1 MLPLNPPLT
10 KQDFINSGWKEVVN
24 SSSKD
29 CSSYY
34 LPFYTKAKEAKEAEN
49 IKEQAVFEI
58 LALITSDEI
67 QPESTKKVFP
77 GVFQHLTDEHLN
89 FLAEIVDEVS
99 DPELK
104 ARVADILWLRRGNVD
119 IDMAKKAIDAYL
131 EFTTN
136 LEDPEILF
144 RQNKIERALRLGLI
158 INNNHEVKKVVARI
172 EAIINDSNGKD
183 PWGISINLMELLQEK
198 KLQARQLFDPIKYAV
213 IAEEWAKQAESD
225 HDWYISRRYW
235 EITAKWHHI
244 GKNIEKAHTARMSA
258 AETYKKEA
266 EDSLNKHPTSYFKAS
281 HDLQKAFEAFERLK
295 SQSTEEEITVINAK
309 LEEIHKRL
317 LEYQQKSSNEL
328 ITISAEFN
336 ISDEAELA
344 ISKVKD
350 KEFLEAL
357 LALAF
362 LATPPK
368 VSCLKDQVQQMSRD
382 SVVSDLFPPAKVN
395 SMMKVTALS
404 ASILSSDPNQVK
416 EAIKFKMYK
425 EAAKYQESY
434 AQALIEPARY
444 QIISEH
450 IIQKSEE
457 NKIKETDLLPLVL
470 NNPFVPPGREYL
482 FAKGLYAGLT
492 GDFIASTHILIPQI
506 ENSVRYLLSN
516 RGAIT
521 SGIDNKNNGIQ
532 KEDNLNATL
541 FPSKYPQITSIFD
554 EDTLF
559 DLQGLLIEKSGSN
572 LRNDMAHGLINDNKF
587 SSPIFSYLWWV
598 TLRLCFGAGILIP
611 EEIVEE
617 SNPLVKF
624 AGMFK
629 DDPFFDEFVEEMAE
643 NRRKLDEEMAAEEA
657 SIEENHA
664 A

>member
-67 QPESTKKVFP
+67 QPESTKKGFP

-225 HDWYISRRYW
+225 HDWYGARRYW
-235 EITAKWHHI
+235 EIKAKWHHI

-258 AETYKKEA
+258 AETYRKEA

-281 HDLQKAFEAFERLK
+281 HDLQKAYEAFERLK
-295 SQSTEEEITVINAK
+295 SQCTEEERGEINTK

-317 LEYQQKSSNEL
+317 LEYQQKSSNEF
-328 ITISAEFN
+328 ITISSEFN
-336 ISDEAELA
+336 ISEEVEFA
-344 ISKVKD
+344 ISKVKG
-350 KEFLEAL
+350 KEFPEAI

-362 LATPPK
+362 LVKPPEISYQI
-368 VSCLKDQVQQMSRD
+368 VEENGLSG
-382 SVVSDLFPPAKVN
+382 LFPKEKRNEMGKV
-395 SMMKVTALS
+395 VAHQ
-404 ASILSSDPNQVK
+404 SSNGQ
-416 EAIKFKMYK
+416 E
-425 EAAKYQESY
+425 EAATYQKIY
-434 AQALIEPARY
+434 ALAFIEPARE
-444 QIISEH
+444 QIFSEH

-532 KEDNLNATL
+532 KEDNLNTTL

>member
-1 MLPLNPPLT
+1 MLSLNPPLT
-10 KQDFINSGWKEVVN
+10 KQDFINSGWKEVIDN
-24 SSSKD
+24 SESKE
-29 CSSYY
+29 CRRYY
-34 LPFYTKAKEAKEAEN
+34 DGFRSKATEAKEAGNHRQYEMFDILMFVCMSMIPVED
-49 IKEQAVFEI
+49 IK
-58 LALITSDEI
+58 DEY
-67 QPESTKKVFP
+67 
-77 GVFQHLTDEHLN
+77 LD

-104 ARVADILWLRRGNVD
+104 AKIAEILWVKRGDYRSGLLAVEAYVES
-119 IDMAKKAIDAYL
+119 AKQL
-131 EFTTN
+131 EESQKWI
-136 LEDPEILF
+136 EDPRKWKSYFDKIKIL
-144 RQNKIERALRLGLI
+144 LRLALK
-158 INNNHEVKKVVARI
+158 INYKLEIVVEYI
-172 EAIINDSNGKD
+172 EDFLNRYQGEDSL
-183 PWGISINLMELLQEK
+183 WLSIKLHKLLQDEK
-198 KLQARQLFDPIKYAV
+198 NINPLRKKQLLNTAKYAAL
-213 IAEEWAKQAESD
+213 AEKGAIFQESSKEWDKA
-225 HDWYISRRYW
+225 RNYW
-235 EITAKWHHI
+235 EIKAEWHR
-244 GKNIEKAHTARMSA
+244 IEKNVEKAYTARMLA
-258 AETYKKEA
+258 AETYIKEA
-266 EDSLNKHPTSYFKAS
+266 EDSLTTQPTPYSKAS
-281 HDLQKAFEAFERLK
+281 HYLQKAFEAFEKLK
-295 SQSTEEEITVINAK
+295 SQSTEEERAAINTR

-328 ITISAEFN
+328 ITISSEFN
-336 ISDEAELA
+336 ISAEVELA
-344 ISKVKD
+344 RSQVKG
-350 KEFLEAL
+350 KEFPEAIL
-357 LALAF
+357 VLASLT
-362 LATPPK
+362 TPPK
-368 VSCLKDQVQQMSRD
+368 VSYLRQSVEDPASLSGLFQIKINNDQSK
-382 SVVSDLFPPAKVN
+382 VVARQN
-395 SMMKVTALS
+395 RE
-404 ASILSSDPNQVK
+404 
-416 EAIKFKMYK
+416 EAITFGMYVK
-425 EAAKYQESY
+425 AVAYQKLY
-434 AQALIEPARY
+434 AQAFIEQARY
-444 QIISEH
+444 QIFSEH

-470 NNPFVPPGREYL
+470 NNPFVPPGREKL
-482 FAKGLYAGLT
+482 FIKGLYAGLI
-492 GDFIASTHILIPQI
+492 GDFITSTHILIPQI

-532 KEDNLNATL
+532 QEDNLNKTL

-572 LRNDMAHGLINDNKF
+572 LRNRMAHGLINDNDF

-643 NRRKLDEEMAAEEA
+643 NRRKLDEEIAAYEA

>member
-24 SSSKD
+24 STTKD

-77 GVFQHLTDEHLN
+77 EVFQHLTDEHLN

-258 AETYKKEA
+258 AETYRKEA

-281 HDLQKAFEAFERLK
+281 HDLNKAYEAFERLK
-295 SQSTEEEITVINAK
+295 SQCTEEERGEINTK

-317 LEYQQKSSNEL
+317 LEYQQKSSNEY
-328 ITISAEFN
+328 ITISSEFN
-336 ISDEAELA
+336 ISEEVEFA
-344 ISKVKD
+344 ISKVKG
-350 KEFLEAL
+350 KEFPEAI

-362 LATPPK
+362 LVKPPEISYQI
-368 VSCLKDQVQQMSRD
+368 VEENGLSG
-382 SVVSDLFPPAKVN
+382 LFPKEKRNEMGKV
-395 SMMKVTALS
+395 VAHQ
-404 ASILSSDPNQVK
+404 SSNGQ
-416 EAIKFKMYK
+416 E
-425 EAAKYQESY
+425 EAATYQKIY
-434 AQALIEPARY
+434 ALAFIEPARK
-444 QIISEH
+444 QIILEH
-450 IIQKSEE
+450 LTQKLEDK
-457 NKIKETDLLPLVL
+457 KIKETDLLPLVA
-470 NNPFVPPGREYL
+470 NNPFVPPGREKL
-482 FAKGLYAGLT
+482 FIKGLYSGLI
-492 GDFIASTHILIPQI
+492 GDFVTSTHILIPQI
-506 ENSVRYLLSN
+506 ENSIRYILWQKQSV
-516 RGAIT
+516 IT
-521 SGIDNKNNGIQ
+521 SKLEKGIQ
-532 KEDNLNATL
+532 HEYDLNKML
-541 FPSKYPQITSIFD
+541 YLPEISSIFD
-554 EDTLF
+554 DNTIF
-559 DLQGLLIEKSGSN
+559 DLRGLLVEDVGSN
-572 LRNDMAHGLINDNKF
+572 LRNRMAHGLINDNDF
-587 SSPIFSYLWWV
+587 SSPMFSYLWWV
-598 TLRLCFGAGILIP
+598 TLRLCFGAGILTP

-629 DDPFFDEFVEEMAE
+629 DDPFFDEFEKEMTA
-643 NRRKLDEEMAAEEA
+643 NRHKLDEEMAAEEA
-657 SIEENHA
+657 FVEENHA

>member
-24 SSSKD
+24 STTKD

-77 GVFQHLTDEHLN
+77 EVFQHLTDEHLN

-258 AETYKKEA
+258 AETYRKEA

-281 HDLQKAFEAFERLK
+281 HDLQKAYEAFERLK
-295 SQSTEEEITVINAK
+295 SQCTEEERGEINTK

-317 LEYQQKSSNEL
+317 LEYQQKSSNEF
-328 ITISAEFN
+328 ITISSEFN
-336 ISDEAELA
+336 ISEEVEFA
-344 ISKVKD
+344 ISKVKG
-350 KEFLEAL
+350 KEFPEAI

-362 LATPPK
+362 LVKPPEISYQI
-368 VSCLKDQVQQMSRD
+368 VEENGLSG
-382 SVVSDLFPPAKVN
+382 LFPKEKRNEMGKV
-395 SMMKVTALS
+395 VAHQ
-404 ASILSSDPNQVK
+404 SSNGQ
-416 EAIKFKMYK
+416 E
-425 EAAKYQESY
+425 EAATYQKIY
-434 AQALIEPARY
+434 ALAFIEPARK
-444 QIISEH
+444 QIILEH
-450 IIQKSEE
+450 LTQKLEDK
-457 NKIKETDLLPLVL
+457 KIKETDLLPLVA
-470 NNPFVPPGREYL
+470 NNPFVPPGREKL
-482 FAKGLYAGLT
+482 FIKGLYSGLI
-492 GDFIASTHILIPQI
+492 GDFVTSTHILIPQI
-506 ENSVRYLLSN
+506 ENSIRYILWQKQSV
-516 RGAIT
+516 IT
-521 SGIDNKNNGIQ
+521 SKLEKGIQ
-532 KEDNLNATL
+532 HEYDLNKML
-541 FPSKYPQITSIFD
+541 YLPEISSIFD
-554 EDTLF
+554 DNTIF
-559 DLQGLLIEKSGSN
+559 DLRGLLVEDVGSN
-572 LRNDMAHGLINDNKF
+572 LRNRMAHGLINDNDF
-587 SSPIFSYLWWV
+587 SSPMFSYLWWV
-598 TLRLCFGAGILIP
+598 TLRLCFGAGILTP

-629 DDPFFDEFVEEMAE
+629 DDPFFDEFEKEMTA
-643 NRRKLDEEMAAEEA
+643 NRHKLDEEMAAEEA
-657 SIEENHA
+657 FVEENHA